1 MGNWFGWYVFFLAI
15 SNVHGNGGT
24 MMYFNT
30 DTGESA
36 TQKHWVDVMGHVAFY
51 LAVTQ
56 GVIYLI
62 GDDSE

>member
-1 MGNWFGWYVFFLAI
+1 MIYV
-15 SNVHGNGGT
+15 
-24 MMYFNT
+24 NT

>member
-1 MGNWFGWYVFFLAI
+1 
-15 SNVHGNGGT
+15 
-24 MMYFNT
+24 MYFNT

-36 TQKHWVDVMGHVAFY
+36 TQKHWVDAMGHVAFY